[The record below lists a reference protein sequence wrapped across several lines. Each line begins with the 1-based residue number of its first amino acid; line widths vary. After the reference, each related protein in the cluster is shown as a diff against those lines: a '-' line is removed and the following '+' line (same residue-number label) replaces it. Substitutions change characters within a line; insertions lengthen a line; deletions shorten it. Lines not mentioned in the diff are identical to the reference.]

1 MSSGFVDGN
10 GRKYNPSIVRVGSG
24 QSDAVKGQVSLGKQ
38 VDGFYV
44 DARDASVMEVR
55 PEKPRVPEE
64 ITMRRYAH
72 FC

>member
-1 MSSGFVDGN
+1 M
-10 GRKYNPSIVRVGSG
+10 GSG